1 MPDYSKGKI
10 YKILNYID
18 DEIYVGSTTETLGQ
32 RMAKHR
38 ANLKINPHL
47 KLFEHMHKL
56 GVEHFYIELIENYS
70 CNDIYELRAREGF
83 YIREIGT
90 LNQVIAGRTKQ
101 EYYKD
106 NSEHLEEAHKR
117 WVENNKEHL
126 KEVKKQYYENN
137 KEHLKEANKRW
148 QENNKEHIK
157 EVKKQYHD
165 NNKEH
170 LEEAHK
176 RWVENNK
183 KYVYEKITCDMCG
196 CQVNRNNIA
205 THRKTLKCKSRRDT
219 SSIISTS
226 VGSDD

>member
-117 WVENNKEHL
+117 WVENNK
-126 KEVKKQYYENN
+126 
-137 KEHLKEANKRW
+137 
-148 QENNKEHIK
+148 
-157 EVKKQYHD
+157 
-165 NNKEH
+165 
-170 LEEAHK
+170 
-176 RWVENNK
+176 
-183 KYVYEKITCDMCG
+183 KYVYEKNTCDMCG